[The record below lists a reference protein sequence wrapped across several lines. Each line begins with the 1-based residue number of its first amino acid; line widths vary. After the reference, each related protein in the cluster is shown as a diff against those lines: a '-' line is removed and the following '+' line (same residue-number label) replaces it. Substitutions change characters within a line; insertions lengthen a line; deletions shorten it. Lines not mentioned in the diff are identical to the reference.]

1 MRLYRNG
8 ALGVA
13 LVALLVAGACGSSKK
28 NTATTATTA
37 AANKPAITVASF
49 NFGESEILAQM
60 YAQAL
65 QAKGYKVT
73 VKDKLGNREVVE
85 PALERGEIDLVP
97 EYAATILEFLNKGAG
112 EASSNLDTTVS
123 KLTDRYKDKGVS
135 VLTPSSAQ
143 DGNAFA
149 VTQATATKYKLKTIS
164 DLAPVASQL
173 VLGGPPECLQRPF
186 CQVGLHSTYGL
197 TFKSFKSTDAG
208 GPLTKAALDNGDI
221 QVGLIFSSDAS
232 IVVKNYVVLD
242 DDKHLQ
248 ATDNVVPV
256 IRTDKATDDVKNI
269 LNKVSAALDTTK
281 LVSLNKSVD
290 VDHMDPADVAKKFL
304 TDNYLI

>member
-1 MRLYRNG
+1 MRLYRKG

-13 LVALLVAGACGSSKK
+13 LVALLLAGACGSSKK
-28 NTATTATTA
+28 TTAPTATT

-97 EYAATILEFLNKGAG
+97 EYAATVLEFLNKGAG
-112 EASSNLDTTVS
+112 EASSDLSTTVS
-123 KLTDRYKDKGVS
+123 KLGERYKDKSVS
-135 VLTPSSAQ
+135 VLTPSTAQ

-149 VTQATATKYKLKTIS
+149 VTQATATKYKLKTLS
-164 DLAPVASQL
+164 DVAPVAGQM
-173 VLGGPPECLQRPF
+173 VLGGPPECPQRPF
-186 CQVGLHSTYGL
+186 CQAGLSSKYGL
-197 TFKSFKSTDAG
+197 KFKSFKSTDAG

-221 QVGLIFSSDAS
+221 QLGLIFSSDAS

-304 TDNYLI
+304 TDNSLL